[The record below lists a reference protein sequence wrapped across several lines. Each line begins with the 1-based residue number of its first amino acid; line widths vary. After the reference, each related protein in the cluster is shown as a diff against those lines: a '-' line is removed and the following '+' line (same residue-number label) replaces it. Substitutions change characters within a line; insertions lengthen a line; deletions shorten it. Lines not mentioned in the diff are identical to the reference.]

1 MNHRH
6 IVVLGIAGIGAAV
19 ALVIA
24 DVDRTDTGATQQP
37 ARADLQ
43 TPRRPA
49 ALFDEDAVEQPI
61 IDESAKRGP
70 TPQLDAQSLAR
81 ADKRGVRIDAI
92 AALMEAPEQYSEST
106 LADMALS
113 HAEPSVREEAVHA
126 LGERRGAVA
135 LQTLQ
140 QALQDPNPRVRAEA
154 IRALVVVGGRDAVS
168 ILSSA
173 LSASDPSL
181 RVDVVDALGEIGGS
195 DATQFLE
202 QMRHDEN
209 DVVRE
214 AAAEWLAEL
223 KGT

>member
-6 IVVLGIAGIGAAV
+6 IVALGIAGIGAAI

-24 DVDRTDTGATQQP
+24 SVDRTDTRATQQP

-43 TPRRPA
+43 TPQRPA

-61 IDESAKRGP
+61 IDESAKRDP
-70 TPQLDAQSLAR
+70 TPQLDAQSLA
-81 ADKRGVRIDAI
+81 ADKRGVTIDAI

-113 HAEPSVREEAVHA
+113 HAEASVREEAVHA
-126 LGERRGAVA
+126 LGERRGVVA

-140 QALQDPNPRVRAEA
+140 QVLQDPNPRVRAEA
-154 IRALVVVGGRDAVS
+154 VRALVVVGGRDAVS

-181 RVDVVDALGEIGGS
+181 RADVVDALGEIGGS
-195 DATQFLE
+195 DATQILE
-202 QMRHDEN
+202 QMGQDEN
-209 DVVRE
+209 EVVRE

-223 KGT
+223 NGT